1 MRLEDRIVRALDDRL
16 DLLDLPAGDL
26 EGALRLGGRVRRRR
40 RLVAAAVGMA
50 VALLTTGVLVL
61 APDRADSPE
70 PAAPHGT
77 WDRLPTPP
85 LSPRMGS
92 LTGWTGSEVLVVAGR
107 DGPPC
112 YPSPGCVGQAGRP
125 LRDGAAFDPETGSW
139 RRLARAPAPL
149 WPDAPHV
156 MAGDSLVVGLRLG
169 GWLRY
174 DASEDSWRR
183 IDVPAGVPG
192 PTTAD
197 QDTIFALD
205 GRRVWALDLA
215 TDGWSRIP
223 ADRLEPTLQG
233 RALFASHAGLA
244 LSGVDP
250 SSTVAGEPVVQQVD
264 VWDGSRWNRLPPTRQ
279 VEEFTFGDG
288 ARLVGVWP
296 GGPDEGRVSA
306 GEARYSYG
314 GTLDLATGAWEPLA
328 PSPAL
333 TRDAFPLA
341 GSMRASGRFE
351 QDAPVHGGNWFFLL
365 GLAHD
370 SETGQWWEPGRPER
384 DLDWGISGVW
394 AGDRLVTFGGYDE
407 AAGFANPQGLSDAA
421 WVWTPGEE

>member
-1 MRLEDRIVRALDDRL
+1 M
-16 DLLDLPAGDL
+16 LDLPAGDL

-50 VALLTTGVLVL
+50 VALLATGVLVL
-61 APDRADSPE
+61 APDRADRPE

-156 MAGDSLVVGLRLG
+156 MAGDSLVVGLRVG

-174 DASEDSWRR
+174 DASEDSWRGSTCPSASPDR
-183 IDVPAGVPG
+183 QRPRR
-192 PTTAD
+192 
-197 QDTIFALD
+197 DTIFALD

-223 ADRLEPTLQG
+223 ADRLEPALQG
-233 RALFASHAGLA
+233 RTLFASHAGLA
-244 LSGVDP
+244 LSGVGPLLDRRW
-250 SSTVAGEPVVQQVD
+250 ANR
-264 VWDGSRWNRLPPTRQ
+264 WCSRWTCGTAAGWHRLPPTRQ
-279 VEEFTFGDG
+279 VGEFTFGDG
-288 ARLVGVWP
+288 TRLVGVWAEGP
-296 GGPDEGRVSA
+296 EAGRATAGGA
-306 GEARYSYG
+306 GYSDG
-314 GTLDLATGAWEPLA
+314 GTLDLATGAWEPLD
-328 PSPAL
+328 PRPAL

-341 GSMRASGRFE
+341 GSLRASGSFE
-351 QDAPVHGGNWFFLL
+351 QDAPVHGGNWFFHL
-365 GLAHD
+365 GFAHD
-370 SETGQWWEPGRPER
+370 SETGRWWEPGRPER

-394 AGDRLVTFGGYDE
+394 AGGRLVAFGGYDE
-407 AAGFANPQGLSDAA
+407 AAGFADPQGLSDAA
-421 WVWTPGEE
+421 WIWTPE